1 MDSHDG
7 TSTPARRPRTNGV
20 LAPWTRHN
28 RAMLSVAHLADPGN
42 ADFVARLVPHID
54 PDTIVGARV
63 PALRAYAKESWR
75 ERPGEVAE
83 FLQTLPHRLFD
94 ENMLHGLLLSQSK
107 DPQQFLDGAE
117 AFLPYIDNWAV
128 CDSMSA
134 KPLRR
139 DLPTLEAA
147 ARRWI
152 AAEHLYTRRFGI
164 GVLMEFFL
172 GEAFRPELVE
182 LVASVTSQ
190 EYYLEMMVAWY
201 LATAV
206 TKQPGTALPWLTQE
220 ELAGRLSVS
229 VRRKAIAKCLD
240 ATRIP
245 PETKDLLRQVRAT
258 LPR

>member
-1 MDSHDG
+1 
-7 TSTPARRPRTNGV
+7 
-20 LAPWTRHN
+20 
-28 RAMLSVAHLADPGN
+28 MLSVTHLADPDN
-42 ADFVARLVPHID
+42 ATFVARLVPGID
-54 PDTIVGARV
+54 PATIIGARV

-75 ERPGEVAE
+75 ERPEEVLS
-83 FLQTLPHRLFD
+83 FLTRLPHRLFD
-94 ENMLHGLLLSQSK
+94 ENMLHGLLLSQAK
-107 DPQQFLDGAE
+107 DPGQFLDGAE
-117 AFLPYIDNWAV
+117 AFLPCVDNWAV

-172 GEAFRPELVE
+172 GDAFRPDLLELV
-182 LVASVTSQ
+182 VSVRSQ

-206 TKQPGTALPWLTQE
+206 TRQPGTALPWLAQE
-220 ELAGRLSVS
+220 ELADRLSVS

-245 PETKDLLRQVRAT
+245 PETKDLLRQVRAG
-258 LPR
+258 LPRR